1 MPDRS
6 DERYTT
12 LGRLA
17 ELARQ
22 GLDSYVACP
31 SDNWTGVG
39 AKQLRRLKTG

>member
-17 ELARQ
+17 EL
-22 GLDSYVACP
+22 
-31 SDNWTGVG
+31 G
-39 AKQLRRLKTG
+39 AKGSTVMSLVHLIIGLVSAQSS